1 MQTFNVDVA
10 YLQEADA
17 FTANHLVQNW
27 PAAANPFLKRSAGNA
42 RPGTQGS
49 LALEDF
55 AQWLGELALALPAF
69 DGVALDLHL
78 THDSSGYQVEYT
90 VGERIANVDSPIEA
104 DNPGFVR
111 YALTWFAKHRPGI
124 RLFVT
129 DGLFW
134 VQGQ

>member
-1 MQTFNVDVA
+1 MQTYNVDVA
-10 YLQEADA
+10 YLQEEDA
-17 FTANHLVQNW
+17 FSANQLVQNW
-27 PAAANPFLKRSAGNA
+27 PSAANPFLKRSGGNA
-42 RPGTQGS
+42 QTGAHGS

-69 DGVALDLHL
+69 DGVAVDLHL
-78 THDSSGYQVEYT
+78 THDGTDYQVEYT
-90 VGERIANVDSPIEA
+90 VGQRVANIDPPIEA

-111 YALTWFAKHRPGI
+111 YALQWFANHRPKI

-129 DGLFW
+129 DGVFW